1 MDNEIAQRVFQQVM
15 DLWITPEIEKRKIH
29 KKIPSEFKLRSAQI
43 VFSSERTLIKI
54 RLNNEV
60 KAIAKCKVNK
70 AKNKGDFVYE
80 EDIENIES
88 IELTDK
94 DPNSAHLTLLLIKGR
109 WIISFDFR
117 YNKKRIL
124 EHIEAS
130 KEFLES
136 AKDNLNK
143 NRLRPFFEDSFACAE
158 LLAKSILLQLPDKE
172 MLYGK
177 DHIHRIDKFK
187 NWASL
192 GNVSQKHSDILKR
205 LKELRSS
212 ARYLSSNEFE
222 KEDPKKVLVILEE
235 MFLFAKKSME

>member
-1 MDNEIAQRVFQQVM
+1 MDNEIAQRVFQQAM
-15 DLWITPEIEKRKIH
+15 DLWITPEIEKRKQH
-29 KKIPSEFKLRSAQI
+29 KKISPNFELRSAQI
-43 VFSSERTLIKI
+43 VFSSERALIEI
-54 RLNNEV
+54 RLNDEV

-70 AKNKGDFVYE
+70 AKNKGDVIYE
-80 EDIENIES
+80 EDIENIEK
-88 IELTDK
+88 IELTNK
-94 DPNSAHLTLLLIKGR
+94 DPNSAHLTLLRVRDK

-136 AKDNLNK
+136 AKDNLSK

-158 LLAKSILLQLPDKE
+158 LLAKSILLQLPDKK

-177 DHIHRIDKFK
+177 DHTSRIDKFK

-192 GNVSQKHSDILKR
+192 GNVSQKHSDILER
-205 LKELRSS
+205 LKKLRSS
-212 ARYLSSNEFE
+212 ARYLSSNEFK
-222 KEDPKKVLVILEE
+222 KENPRRVLNILEE

>member
-1 MDNEIAQRVFQQVM
+1 MASMLKF
-15 DLWITPEIEKRKIH
+15 IH
-29 KKIPSEFKLRSAQI
+29 KEGKLLGVYSFYPATASCGDFFTI
-43 VFSSERTLIKI
+43 
-54 RLNNEV
+54 

-70 AKNKGDFVYE
+70 DKNKGDIIYE

-88 IELTDK
+88 IELTNR
-94 DPNSAHLTLLLIKGR
+94 DPNSAHVTLLLIKGR

-136 AKDNLNK
+136 AKDNLTQ

-158 LLAKSILLQLPDKE
+158 LLAKSILLQLPDKKI
-172 MLYGK
+172 LYGK
-177 DHIHRIDKFK
+177 DHASRINQFK

-192 GNVSQKHSDILKR
+192 GNVNQQHSDILER
-205 LKELRSS
+205 LKGLRSS
-212 ARYLSSNEFE
+212 ARYLSSNEFKQE
-222 KEDPKKVLVILEE
+222 NPKKVFSILED
-235 MFLFAKKSME
+235 MFLFTNKLMK